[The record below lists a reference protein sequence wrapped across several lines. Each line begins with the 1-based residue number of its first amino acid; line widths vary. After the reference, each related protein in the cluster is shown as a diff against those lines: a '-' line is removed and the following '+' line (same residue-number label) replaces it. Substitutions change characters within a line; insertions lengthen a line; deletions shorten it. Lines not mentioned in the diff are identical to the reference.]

1 MSAEEKAKMVLD
13 DLGDRLPEQF
23 DMEDVRGRVDEAS
36 PYVMVAIQV
45 IMSSCVNGDNE
56 RTVPCWA
63 YTS

>member
-45 IMSSCVNGDNE
+45 IMSSCVKCDYE
-56 RTVPCWA
+56 RIVPCWA
-63 YTS
+63 HTS